1 MSSPWELRALYCGKI
16 NVPKSAITPGL
27 DPDLKFDAPYLAF
40 LLLRGDRAIL
50 IDTGISEKF
59 IVDGK
64 AWGGL
69 PAQGGAEFLTAS
81 LAQVGVAPQDV
92 DTVIFTHLHND
103 HAGNNH
109 LFPDAQ
115 FIFQKDEWD
124 TLLSPLP
131 VMQLRKDYD
140 PEIIGDL
147 RNLNCALVEGDLDLP
162 GGIRLI
168 KTPGHTPGSQS
179 IAVETSQGP
188 RILVGDQW
196 HHHFNGFFPDQP
208 VRGPERPG
216 PRHHPRAGGVRPVHP
231 GLHRLRLL
239 QLVRQLLQAPGPDR
253 GGRTVGCGARSRA
266 PHAQGVGLRAGPAGP
281 VQPPAGGPGQIS
293 TGIMPVGRFP
303 GWEG

>member
-1 MSSPWELRALYCGKI
+1 MPAPWELKALFCGKI
-16 NVPKSAITPGL
+16 NVPKSAVTPGL

-50 IDTGISEKF
+50 IDTGISDKF

-81 LAQVGVAPQDV
+81 LARLGVAPQDV

-109 LFPDAQ
+109 LFAGAQ
-115 FIFQKDEWD
+115 FIFQKDEWT

-140 PEIIGDL
+140 PAIIGDL
-147 RNLNCALVEGDLDLP
+147 RNLNCAMVDGDLELP

-179 IAVETSQGP
+179 IAVETSRGP

-196 HHHFNGFFPDQP
+196 HHHFNGFSQISEFEDLSGQVHAITPA
-208 VRGPERPG
+208 PEVYGQFIPASIVYDYYSWYDSS
-216 PRHHPRAGGVRPVHP
+216 HK
-231 GLHRLRLL
+231 
-239 QLVRQLLQAPGPDR
+239 
-253 GGRTVGCGARSRA
+253 
-266 PHAQGVGLRAGPAGP
+266 LRALIGTAGP
-281 VQPPAGGPGQIS
+281 SCVVPGHEPR
-293 TGIMPVGRFP
+293 MLKDLA
-303 GWEG
+303 